1 MRPLRSEMQILL
13 RVKYA
18 RQLCDSSKPFQK
30 ARSIQNEKGDGV
42 ERHTII
48 NYKEFI
54 RYMINYNG
62 AKWEMG
68 QCTDKEVIYF
78 LLKGR
83 NDKRYAHFHISKKE
97 ARMIAND
104 LLQASVND
112 VDNIRH

>member
-1 MRPLRSEMQILL
+1 
-13 RVKYA
+13 
-18 RQLCDSSKPFQK
+18 
-30 ARSIQNEKGDGV
+30 
-42 ERHTII
+42 
-48 NYKEFI
+48 
-54 RYMINYNG
+54 MINYDG
-62 AKWEMG
+62 AKWEIG